1 MSVIIIIIETVP
13 RIPFVGPIIG
23 LLLFFWPLLL
33 LGKVLGK
40 QILVISI
47 GLVTGGLM
55 VPLLSFGCQFMVDAV
70 VSIVGI
76 DTGSGSWNSQLYQSS
91 VVDYV
96 ESTTGYA
103 QFLKF
108 FKLQAFYADFVVSTT
123 KMLLKSGSFVLWAF
137 TGVFWLLWMGLTG
150 LLLREEEA

>member
-13 RIPFVGPIIG
+13 RIPFLGPIIG

-47 GLVTGGLM
+47 GLATGGLM
-55 VPLLSFGCQFMVDAV
+55 VPLLSFGCQFMVVVV

-123 KMLLKSGSFVLWAF
+123 KMLLESGSFVLWTF
-137 TGVFWLLWMGLTG
+137 TGVFWLWWMGLTG